1 MRPPVALPEALG
13 KLGRNVEVGWTE
25 CSSEAFCPTSSWAG
39 RTGTEASLET
49 GDSASGSD
57 NSAWGSASSWIWGR
71 DSPVSVRDI
80 LGCRDFSGL
89 TEVALDLLASL
100 SVDLG
105 TGICVDVRKLTGPSS
120 SEGWM
125 CVAETE
131 GTSMRKD

>member
-13 KLGRNVEVGWTE
+13 KLGRDVEAGGTE
-25 CSSEAFCPTSSWAG
+25 CSIEAFCPSCSWAG

-49 GDSASGSD
+49 ANWASGSSASASGDSASGS
-57 NSAWGSASSWIWGR
+57 ASSWVWGR

-105 TGICVDVRKLTGPSS
+105 MGI
-120 SEGWM
+120 
-125 CVAETE
+125 
-131 GTSMRKD
+131 

>member
-1 MRPPVALPEALG
+1 MALPEALG
-13 KLGRNVEVGWTE
+13 KLGRDVEAGPSE
-25 CSSEAFCPTSSWAG
+25 CSSEAFPPSCSWAG

-49 GDSASGSD
+49 ANSASGDSASGS
-57 NSAWGSASSWIWGR
+57 ASSWVWGR

-105 TGICVDVRKLTGPSS
+105 MGL
-120 SEGWM
+120 
-125 CVAETE
+125 
-131 GTSMRKD
+131 